1 MKTTWRDLAVMGASP
16 EFAEP
21 VLVGSPNVGDKA
33 AFSRRMEEIFASR
46 RFSNHGPFV
55 REFEARIA
63 EIAGVRHCVATC
75 NATLGLELVI
85 EALGITGSAIVPSFT
100 FIATAHA
107 LERCG
112 VTPIFC
118 DVDPATHNIDPTLI
132 ARLIRKDTSAIL
144 GVHLWGRPCPV
155 DALAKIAAESKLRL
169 LFDAAHAFGASHDE
183 LAIGGFGDAEVFSF
197 HATKAINSFEGGAI
211 TTNDDQLADRLR
223 EMVNFG
229 TAPDG
234 RVVRSGTNAKLSE
247 PCAAM
252 GLTSIEAK
260 DMIFAHNRANHQAYR
275 QGLSGVAGLA
285 LLPYPESESP
295 NFQYAV
301 VEVDARNFGLSRDE
315 LVRLLKAENVLAQRY
330 FHPGC
335 HRSEPYLSR
344 RDGSE
349 AVLPVTERLCDSV
362 ICLPTGLAVTADDIA
377 RICRIIELAARPAP
391 ELKARLVR

>member
-21 VLVGSPNVGDKA
+21 LLVGSPNVGDKA
-33 AFSRRMEEIFASR
+33 AFFHRMEEVFASR

-63 EIAGVRHCVATC
+63 EITGVRHCVATC

-107 LERCG
+107 LDRCG

-118 DVDPATHNIDPTLI
+118 DVDPVTHNIDSAEI
-132 ARLIRKDTSAIL
+132 ARLVRSDTTAII
-144 GVHLWGRPCPV
+144 GVHLWGRPCPI
-155 DALAKIAAESKLRL
+155 DALANVAADLGL
-169 LFDAAHAFGASHDE
+169 HVVFDAAHAFGASHDQ
-183 LAIGGFGDAEVFSF
+183 LAIGRFGDAEVFSF

-234 RVVRSGTNAKLSE
+234 RVVRPGTNAKLSE

-260 DMIFAHNRANHQAYR
+260 DTIFAHNRANHQAYR

-285 LLPYPESESP
+285 LLPYPESERS

-315 LVRLLKAENVLAQRY
+315 LVCLLKAENVLAQRY

-349 AVLPVTERLCDSV
+349 APLPVTERLCDTV
-362 ICLPTGLAVTADDIA
+362 ICLPTGTSVATGDIA
-377 RICRIIELAARPAP
+377 RICRIIELAARPVP
-391 ELKARLVR
+391 ELKARLVC